1 MQIREIHIDGFGIFT
16 DKHITGLTSG
26 INVIYGP
33 NEFGKTTLLDFVRR
47 ILFGFPRIS
56 TSTNPYPSVHGGA
69 YGGRMICELNSG
81 ERIIISRVQGAR
93 GGPVTIS
100 TGSGELSGQDNLDN
114 ILGHITKTFYENVYA
129 ISLSELQEVQSLHG
143 EDIRNRIYGAGLGLG
158 SISLVAIKSEF
169 TKQGETLY
177 KPQGSVQKIPSLYKE
192 IRDLEREIKEVQK
205 DLGKYDYLVQQRD
218 RLIKAVTALDGQ
230 IRELE
235 SKQRSLE
242 NKKNLYP
249 TYVELRDAESELAQL
264 EKLPQF
270 TEDALEKLEE
280 KKRDLTTLEK
290 QIGEKSDDIKALE
303 LKRDTQI
310 YNEQIIEQEP
320 DVVSLQRL
328 SGKYESV
335 FKDIDSVKA
344 DSTTRVEQ
352 IHKKI
357 EEIGQEW
364 TADIIQDFTLSH
376 LQKDKILSYKKS
388 LDAAKEMVDSNRS
401 KLEYHGERKLGE
413 SPKGFRGP
421 DFYRYAMYV
430 MTGLGLAGG
439 VWGSVS
445 SQWGLVGVS
454 AIVLV
459 IGLSVAIKIWTGN
472 RIELTDPLEKE
483 LDEKLREAESQCH
496 RLEDGWHEF
505 LKGINFDENLSPDGA
520 LEVARAIDNVQSDL
534 SGLAELRTRIEHM
547 QNTIDEVK
555 SLHDKVA
562 PCLNRSAISADIGA
576 NIAILVQHLNTAKYT
591 KSAKEDLGNQ
601 IGEVNAKIN
610 GFKEKKEIAE
620 KDIQQYVSSMGALD
634 EEDFRS
640 KYKVFTRHVELKGK
654 IGEAK
659 RIIQSTIGGGEHY
672 DNFIESIS
680 VTNPEEIEF
689 QLNEIDKQL
698 QNLRSDH
705 DENNKDIGELRNEI
719 ERLSSSEDLLV
730 KQGEVELKK
739 QQLHDCSREWV
750 KFRIPLFALEKA
762 ISKYENTR
770 QPGVIKAAEDIF
782 SSITNHAYPGI
793 IKPIDSDELRIRDSS
808 GASKGVLEMSRGTKE
823 QLYLA
828 MRFGLIKEYET
839 RSESMPIIMDDILAN
854 FDDARGPL
862 AVKCLEEFS
871 RDRQIIVLT
880 CHKNTLDMYKQLGAR
895 DIIPTL
901 A

>member
-1 MQIREIHIDGFGIFT
+1 MQLCEIHIDGFGIFT

-26 INVIYGP
+26 INVIYGL
-33 NEFGKTTLLDFVRR
+33 NEFGKTTLLDFIRR

-56 TSTNPYPSVHGGA
+56 TSTNPYPAVHGGA
-69 YGGRMICELNSG
+69 YGGRMICELDSG
-81 ERIIISRVQGAR
+81 ERIIISRAQGVG

-100 TGSGELSGQDNLDN
+100 TGSGELSGKDNLDN
-114 ILGHITKTFYENVYA
+114 ILGHITEKFYKNVYA
-129 ISLSELQEVQSLHG
+129 ISLDELQEVQSLQG

-158 SISLVAIKSEF
+158 SISLTAIKSEF
-169 TKQGETLY
+169 TKQGETIY
-177 KPQGSVQKIPSLYKE
+177 KPQGSVQKMSSLYKE

-205 DLGKYDYLVQQRD
+205 DLGKYDDMVQERD
-218 RLIKAVTALDGQ
+218 RLIKAVTALDGR

-235 SKQRSLE
+235 SKQRLLE

-249 TYVELRDAESELAQL
+249 TYLELRDAESELSQL
-264 EKLPQF
+264 IELPLF

-280 KKRDLTTLEK
+280 KKRELTALKE
-290 QIGEKSDDIKALE
+290 QIDEKSEDIKALE
-303 LKRDTQI
+303 LKRDTLI
-310 YNEQIIEQEP
+310 YNEEIIEQEP

-328 SGKYESV
+328 SGKYESA
-335 FKDIDSVKA
+335 FKDIDFRKA
-344 DSTTRVEQ
+344 DSTTSAEQ
-352 IHKKI
+352 IHRKI

-364 TADIIQDFTLSH
+364 TDNIIRDFTLSH

-388 LDAAKEMVDSNRS
+388 LDEAKETVDSNRS
-401 KLEYHGERKLGE
+401 KLEYHRERKVGE

-439 VWGSVS
+439 VWGWLS

-454 AIVLV
+454 AIILV
-459 IGLSVAIKIWTGN
+459 IGLSVAIKIWRGN
-472 RIELTDPLEKE
+472 RIELKDPLGKE

-505 LKGINFDENLSPDGA
+505 LRDINFDENLSPDGA

-534 SGLAELRTRIEHM
+534 SRLAELRTRIEHM

-555 SLHDKVA
+555 GLHDKVA
-562 PCLNRSAISADIGA
+562 SCLNRSAISTEIGA
-576 NIAILVQHLNTAKYT
+576 NIEIFVQHLNTAKDT
-591 KSAKEDLGNQ
+591 KRDKKGIEEDISKQ
-601 IGEVNAKIN
+601 TTEIN
-610 GFKEKKEIAE
+610 SFKERKEITE

-634 EEDFRS
+634 VEDFRS
-640 KYKVFTRHVELKGK
+640 KYRVFTRRIELKGK

-659 RIIQSTIGGGEHY
+659 RIIQSTIGGGEYY

-689 QLNEIDKQL
+689 QLSETDKQL
-698 QNLRSDH
+698 QNLKSERDQ
-705 DENNKDIGELRNEI
+705 ENQDIGELRNEI

-730 KQGEVELKK
+730 KQSEVELKK

-762 ISKYENTR
+762 VSKYENTR

-782 SSITNHAYPGI
+782 SSITNHAYPAI
-793 IKPIDSDELRIRDSS
+793 IKPIDSDELRIRDSL
-808 GASKGVLEMSRGTKE
+808 GVNKSVIEMSRGTKE

-828 MRFGLIKEYET
+828 MRLGLIKEYEI
-839 RSESMPIIMDDILAN
+839 RSESMPIIMDDILPN

-862 AVKCLEEFS
+862 AVKALEEFS
-871 RDRQIIVLT
+871 KDRQIIVLT
-880 CHKNTLDMYKQLGAR
+880 CHKNTLDMYKQLGGR
-895 DIIPTL
+895 DITPTL

>member
-1 MQIREIHIDGFGIFT
+1 MQIQEIHIDGFGIFT

-33 NEFGKTTLLDFVRR
+33 NEFGKTTLLDFIRR

-56 TSTNPYPSVHGGA
+56 TSTNPYPAVHGGA
-69 YGGRMICELNSG
+69 YGGRMICELDSG
-81 ERIIISRVQGAR
+81 ERIIISRAQGAH

-100 TGSGELSGQDNLDN
+100 TGSGELSGKDNLDN

-129 ISLSELQEVQSLHG
+129 ISLNELQEVRSLQG

-169 TKQGETLY
+169 TKQGEILY
-177 KPQGSVQKIPSLYKE
+177 KPQGSVQKVPSLYKE

-205 DLGKYDYLVQQRD
+205 DLGKYDDLVQQHD
-218 RLIKAVTALDGQ
+218 RLIKEVTALDGQ

-242 NKKNLYP
+242 NKKTLYP
-249 TYVELRDAESELAQL
+249 TYIELRDAESELSQL
-264 EKLPQF
+264 EELPLF
-270 TEDALEKLEE
+270 TEDALQKLEE
-280 KKRDLTTLEK
+280 KKRELMALEK
-290 QIGEKSDDIKALE
+290 QIDENSDAIKALE
-303 LKRDTQI
+303 LKRDTLI

-328 SGKYESV
+328 SGKYESA

-344 DSTTRVEQ
+344 TSATRAEQ

-364 TADIIQDFTLSH
+364 TDDIIQDFTLSH

-388 LDAAKEMVDSNRS
+388 LDEAKEMISNDRS
-401 KLEYHGERKLGE
+401 KLEYHRERKLGE
-413 SPKGFRGP
+413 SPKGFSGP

-430 MTGLGLAGG
+430 MTSLGLAGG

-445 SQWGLVGVS
+445 SQWALAVVS
-454 AIVLV
+454 TIVLIV
-459 IGLSVAIKIWTGN
+459 GLSVAIKIWRGN
-472 RIELTDPLEKE
+472 RIELKDPLEKE
-483 LDEKLREAESQCH
+483 LDEKLREAEAQCH

-505 LKGINFDENLSPDGA
+505 LRGINFGENLSPDGA

-534 SGLAELRTRIEHM
+534 SSLAELRARIELM

-555 SLHDKVA
+555 GLHDKVA

-576 NIAILVQHLNTAKYT
+576 NIAIFVQHLNAAKDT
-591 KSAKEDLGNQ
+591 KREKKGIEEDISKQ
-601 IGEVNAKIN
+601 TTKIN
-610 GFKEKKEIAE
+610 GLKEKKEIAE

-640 KYKVFTRHVELKGK
+640 KYKVFTRRIELKGK
-654 IGEAK
+654 ASEAR

-680 VTNPEEIEF
+680 VTNPEEIGL
-689 QLNEIDKQL
+689 QLDQANKDLET
-698 QNLRSDH
+698 LRGDLAQK
-705 DENNKDIGELRNEI
+705 NQDIGELRTKI
-719 ERLSSSEDLLV
+719 KQLSSSEDLLGR
-730 KQGEVELKK
+730 QNEVEVKK
-739 QQLHDCSREWV
+739 QRLRDYSRDWV
-750 KFRIPLFALEKA
+750 RTQIPLFALEKA
-762 ISKYENTR
+762 ISKYEDTR

-782 SSITNHAYPGI
+782 SSITNHAYPAI

-808 GASKGVLEMSRGTKE
+808 GATKGVLEMSRGTKE

-828 MRFGLIKEYET
+828 MRLGLIKEYET

-854 FDDARGPL
+854 FDDDRGPL
-862 AVKCLEEFS
+862 AVKALKRFS
-871 RDRQIIVLT
+871 KDRQIIVLT
-880 CHKNTLDMYKQLGAR
+880 CHNNTLDMYKQLGDR
-895 DIIPTL
+895 DITTTL